1 MARKIIERDTVAIKK
16 LLNSILGTSGYTD
29 VVRLGGLTNH
39 TYRVT
44 VQGGAEY
51 LFRIPGEGTEEL
63 INRGEEK
70 ISTELACKLEI
81 DADLI
86 YFGEDGTKISAYIKS
101 AVTMSPESMRQESSI
116 KEAARIFKKLHN
128 CGIDTGVMFDVFDM
142 AASYEK
148 FIMENNVELYNDYK
162 EIKAAVTYIKSNLD
176 EEYTAPMV
184 PCHND
189 PLCENWID
197 SHGRLFLVDWEYS
210 GMNDG
215 MWDLADISIEA
226 DYGKDEDELL
236 LKEYLGRN
244 ATVLDKRCFSANKI
258 YLDYLWTLWG
268 KTRVPFDGE
277 PMEEYALE
285 RYIRLKR
292 NINELAAIE
301 EG

>member
-1 MARKIIERDTVAIKK
+1 MARKIIEKDTVAIKE
-16 LLNSILGTSGYTD
+16 LLNSILGISDYTE

-44 VQGGAEY
+44 VTGGAEY

-101 AVTMSPESMRQESSI
+101 AVTMSPETMGQESSI
-116 KEAARIFKKLHN
+116 KEAARVFKKLHN
-128 CGIDTGVMFDVFDM
+128 CGVDTGVRFDVFDM

-148 FIMENNVELYNDYK
+148 FITENNVELYNDYM
-162 EIKAAVTYIKSNLD
+162 EIKAAVTNIKCGLD
-176 EEYTAPMV
+176 KEHKSPTV

-215 MWDLADISIEA
+215 MWDLADVSIEA
-226 DYGKDEDELL
+226 DYGRAEDELL
-236 LKEYLGRN
+236 LKEYLGRS
-244 ATVLDKRCFSANKI
+244 ATVLDKRRFSANKI

-285 RYIRLKR
+285 RYIRLKK
-292 NINELAAIE
+292 NIKEFAAIE